1 MVNIAF
7 SNWCRS
13 SNSIFNSLYLIF
25 AIPILMTIVYND
37 YWLTSCTAILSIIA
51 KIVSEAF
58 ITWDPDREHFMA
70 SGLGIAN
77 FILSIF
83 ILLSF
88 CVMSIVVIYFERKKD
103 EANIQREL
111 ERYELKERVQIDEL
125 TGIHNR
131 ICLNNRFRMMEEEKN
146 SEQSHYIF
154 AIMDMDNFKQV
165 NDTMGHAAGDKCL
178 QSFSVI
184 LNRICSEGETY
195 RFGGDEFCLVF
206 KNFPL
211 EKVCNTCKQLQDSF
225 AQMVNVEYAQIPLSL
240 SIGIAEYTSGISTH
254 RLFRNADAAL
264 YKAKVQKNRIALWEK
279 NL

>member
-103 EANIQREL
+103 EANIKREL

-165 NDTMGHAAGDKCL
+165 NDTMGHAAGD
-178 QSFSVI
+178 
-184 LNRICSEGETY
+184 
-195 RFGGDEFCLVF
+195 EFCLVF
-206 KNFPL
+206 KKIPL
-211 EKVCNTCKQLQDSF
+211 EKVCNTCKQLQS
-225 AQMVNVEYAQIPLSL
+225 IPQ
-240 SIGIAEYTSGISTH
+240 GY
-254 RLFRNADAAL
+254 R
-264 YKAKVQKNRIALWEK
+264 RIAFLEMRTLHCIGRK
-279 NL
+279 